1 MARELVPYHPQRW
14 QVNWETGNI
23 AGPASAI
30 LEIPVSWYLDDFP
43 ALAYTGNQE
52 GMSDTD
58 GVLRRWKDI
67 FTYAYHHQ
75 ENGLY
80 AMALHPQIIGHGHHM
95 MMLSRLIEHIKGHDG
110 VWFATCEEIASVW
123 VDDEEDRQKMLR
135 PDVRGVAPVPDD
147 YGWPGK

>member
-1 MARELVPYHPQRW
+1 MPYHPQRW

-43 ALAYTGNQE
+43 ALAYTGNRE

-67 FTYAYHHQ
+67 
-75 ENGLY
+75 L
-80 AMALHPQIIGHGHHM
+80 P
-95 MMLSRLIEHIKGHDG
+95 MLITIRKTVYMRWLFI
-110 VWFATCEEIASVW
+110 
-123 VDDEEDRQKMLR
+123 RR
-135 PDVRGVAPVPDD
+135 
-147 YGWPGK
+147 